1 MSGIQYPFGTTY
13 EYVAPSTSA
22 QVMGGSGAVGDTL
35 VSIVATVAT
44 AATSTVSIT
53 DGSNTYSLLPA
64 TTPVGVYTIELNIA
78 SQSSGWKVTT
88 GAGVSVLAIGNF
100 S

>member
-1 MSGIQYPFGTTY
+1 MSGVQQPFGTTY

-22 QVMGGSGAVGDTL
+22 QVLGSSGAVGDTL

-44 AATSTVSIT
+44 AATGTVSIT
-53 DGSNTYSLLPA
+53 DGSNTYSLVPA

-88 GAGVSVLAIGNF
+88 GAGASALAIGNF

>member
-13 EYVAPSTSA
+13 EYVAPSASA
-22 QVMGGSGAVGDTL
+22 QVLGNLGAVGDTL

-44 AATSTVSIT
+44 SATGTVSIT
-53 DGSNTYSLLPA
+53 DGSNTYSLVPA